1 MAAKPILTAFVTL
14 FLAAGPLVGPAI
26 GASEGEAVGMTAAT
40 VVSVDCA
47 SFAADPAAARSV
59 TAAPG
64 ASVVLSLCSNPT
76 TGYRWSEP
84 VSSDTAVASVGGWEY
99 VAPPSDLIG
108 ASGAENVTIAAN
120 APGTAVIAASYGQPW
135 EGGDAGAWTID
146 LTIEVRQSSAIVI
159 GCDEFAAT
167 PAVSQSVD
175 LAVGESLT
183 VSLCSNPTT
192 GFRWSDAISSDPA
205 VVAVSGWIYE
215 QPSTDAG
222 LVGAA
227 GMEHL
232 TIDGLA
238 AGSATITASYDQPWD
253 GGDEGAWSLELNV
266 TVD

>member
-192 GFRWSDAISSDPA
+192 GFRGAMPSPATRLSSR
-205 VVAVSGWIYE
+205 S
-215 QPSTDAG
+215 
-222 LVGAA
+222 
-227 GMEHL
+227 
-232 TIDGLA
+232 A
-238 AGSATITASYDQPWD
+238 AGSTSSRRRTPGSWGPPD
-253 GGDEGAWSLELNV
+253 GAPDHRCSGCRERHHHGIVRPALGRG
-266 TVD
+266 